1 MPLVSRERRGSWS
14 SFVADDNDKH
24 LIAID
29 APLSSLQ
36 WHQCLL
42 ILVLHLLVVVA
53 PAKPPC
59 ASTMPSQNI
68 HISVQK
74 LQMGWNSFFVFN
86 QYGRIHASTYP
97 SLYTYRWPWWWFY
110 CVGIIN
116 AISDCV
122 DVLRTTSRNN
132 NRSKPVAP
140 PCTSYDIFLLLA
152 LSSCRWCHVKGL
164 VGIVRSGVRSG
175 LNI

>member
-1 MPLVSRERRGSWS
+1 MSLVIEIIES
-14 SFVADDNDKH
+14 
-24 LIAID
+24 ID

-59 ASTMPSQNI
+59 ESTMPSQQNI
-68 HISVQK
+68 HISMQK
-74 LQMGWNSFFVFN
+74 LQMMKLLTSLSN
-86 QYGRIHASTYP
+86 QYGRIHASSYP

-140 PCTSYDIFLLLA
+140 PCTTRMISFYCWLLVHA
-152 LSSCRWCHVKGL
+152 A
-164 VGIVRSGVRSG
+164 GVT
-175 LNI
+175 